1 MNDGARPWRRRPG
14 GAAVSA
20 PLLSRRLISAVF
32 VFCAVGA
39 SAAAA
44 QQPTELIDRVAAIVG
59 DRVILL
65 SEVEEG
71 VQQARAQG
79 AQVPED
85 SAGLTA
91 LRRQYL
97 NELINQEV
105 MYQRARRDTT
115 ITVTDQEVNQAVEET
130 WRQVRSQFRTDQEF
144 RAALAQSPYGT
155 PEEYRRFLVDQQ
167 RRSAMIQRL
176 LQNMTQ
182 EGKLRGGTVSDD
194 ALRTAYQQMM
204 QDPQRP
210 RRNPTITLRQ
220 VIVAPAVRDSL
231 RALALAQADS
241 VRGEI
246 ERGADFATMARRWSD
261 DGSREQ
267 GGDLGFFRRGDMVR
281 PFEEV
286 AFALRPGVVSPVV
299 RTQYGYH
306 LIWVER
312 IQAAEIKAR
321 HILFSPD
328 IHPDDLAAAR
338 RLADS
343 IAVLIRNGASADS
356 LARIHG
362 DSSEPRTIGP
372 VDRALLRQRLQV
384 YDQAL
389 GENPAPGQVVGPFP
403 VEPQTPERTRFAV
416 IQVTDLQPQR
426 DYTFEEAREELRS
439 RLIRQ
444 QGINNLIGDLRRQM
458 YIDIRL

>member
-1 MNDGARPWRRRPG
+1 MRRRVDAWTHG
-14 GAAVSA
+14 RMG
-20 PLLSRRLISAVF
+20 RLFA
-32 VFCAVGA
+32 A
-39 SAAAA
+39 SAMLCVYASLRPVVVAA
-44 QQPTELIDRVAAIVG
+44 QQPVELIDRIAAIVG

-71 VQQARAQG
+71 VQNMRASG
-79 AQVPED
+79 QVIPED

-91 LRRQYL
+91 IRRQFL
-97 NELINQEV
+97 NELIDQEV

-115 ITVTDQEVNQAVEET
+115 ITITDQEINAAVEET
-130 WRQVRSQFRTDQEF
+130 WRQVRSQFRTDPEF

-176 LQNMTQ
+176 LQNLGQ
-182 EGKLRGGTVSDD
+182 EGKLRGGSVGD
-194 ALRTAYQQMM
+194 ADLQRAYQQMLT
-204 QDPQRP
+204 DPQRP

-220 VIVAPAVRDSL
+220 IVVAPVVRDSL
-231 RALALAQADS
+231 RALALAQAES
-241 VRGEI
+241 VRVEI

-261 DGSREQ
+261 DGSRES

-286 AFALRPGVVSPVV
+286 AFALRPGAVSPVV

-306 LIWVER
+306 LIMVER

-328 IHPDDLAAAR
+328 IHADDLASAR

-343 IAVLIRNGASADS
+343 LAVLVRAGASIDS

-362 DSSEPRTIGP
+362 DTSETRTIGP
-372 VDRALLRQRLQV
+372 VDRAALRRNLPA
-384 YDQAL
+384 YDAVLGETPAL
-389 GENPAPGQVVGPFP
+389 GQVIGPFP
-403 VEPQTPERTRFAV
+403 AEPASPERTRFV
-416 IQVTDLQPQR
+416 VLQVSDIQPQR
-426 DYTFEEAREELRS
+426 DYTFEEAREEMRS

-444 QGINNLIGDLRRQM
+444 QGIRNLVNDLRRQI
-458 YIDIRL
+458 YVDIRL

>member
-1 MNDGARPWRRRPG
+1 MRVAAEPRSRVARRPWLV
-14 GAAVSA
+14 AAFLCACAATSA
-20 PLLSRRLISAVF
+20 TPAV
-32 VFCAVGA
+32 
-39 SAAAA
+39 A
-44 QQPTELIDRVAAIVG
+44 QQPTELIDRIAAIVG

-71 VQQARAQG
+71 VQNMRAQG
-79 AQVPED
+79 MTVPED
-85 SAGLTA
+85 SAGLTN

-97 NELINQEV
+97 NELIDQEV

-115 ITVTDQEVNQAVEET
+115 ITITDQEINAAVEET
-130 WRQVRSQFRTDQEF
+130 WRQVRSQFRTDADF

-176 LQNMTQ
+176 LQNLGQ
-182 EGKLRGGTVSDD
+182 EGKLRGGSVGD
-194 ALRTAYQQMM
+194 ADLQRAYQAMLA
-204 QDPQRP
+204 DPQRP

-220 VIVAPAVRDSL
+220 IVVAPVVRDSL
-231 RALALAQADS
+231 RALALAQAES
-241 VRGEI
+241 VKIEI

-286 AFALRPGVVSPVV
+286 AFALRPGLVSPVV

-306 LIWVER
+306 LIMVER
-312 IQAAEIKAR
+312 VQAAEIKAR

-328 IHPDDLAAAR
+328 IHPDDLASAR

-343 IAVLIRNGASADS
+343 LAALVRGGASADS

-362 DSSEPRTIGP
+362 DTSETRTIGP
-372 VDRALLRQRLQV
+372 VDRAALRRNLPA
-384 YDQAL
+384 YDAVL
-389 GENPAPGQVVGPFP
+389 GETPAVGQVIGPFP
-403 VEPQTPERTRFAV
+403 SEPATPERTRFV
-416 IQVTDLQPQR
+416 VLQVSDIQPQR
-426 DYTFEEAREELRS
+426 DFTFEEAREEMRS

-444 QGINNLIGDLRRQM
+444 QGIRNLVSDLRRQI
-458 YIDIRL
+458 YVDVRL